1 MAKHSEIGEAA
12 EVRSALREARRVVVK
27 IGTRAL
33 VRGNGRPDERR
44 FRNLVDGVS
53 ALHRSGR
60 EVAVV
65 TSGAVGAGMEALG
78 LRTRPAN
85 VPDLQMAAAVGQSR
99 LMARYD
105 RLFGEHGLTIGQ
117 VLLTH
122 DGLRHR
128 ERHLNARHTLLNLL
142 RHRIVPIINENDAV
156 SVEEIRFGDND
167 LLAALVALLVG
178 ADALVLLTTVNGLR
192 APTAG
197 GRSRRIPWLP
207 EITPEAL
214 ALAVGKG
221 GELSTGGMASKL
233 QSAKIAVEAGIP
245 VLIADG
251 RRTGVLED
259 LLGGA
264 DLGTHIGRRA
274 GGATASLSN
283 RRRWIAFYHKCDGTL
298 VVDEG
303 ARRALVEQG
312 KSLLPIGVREV
323 EGNFGPGAVVNVRD
337 SAGRILAR
345 GQTAY
350 GSDAIRRIRG
360 RKTSEIASVLG
371 AKDYDEV
378 IHRDNLALLV
388 APGEGR
394 A

>member
-1 MAKHSEIGEAA
+1 MGKPAESGEAA
-12 EVRSALREARRVVVK
+12 AVRQALLEAKRVVVK
-27 IGTRAL
+27 IGTRVL
-33 VRGNGRPDERR
+33 VRGDGRPDERR
-44 FRNLVDGVS
+44 FRNLVGGVC
-53 ALHRSGR
+53 ALERYGR

-78 LRTRPAN
+78 LRTRPSN

-105 RLFGEHGLTIGQ
+105 RLFGEHGLTVGQ

-122 DGLRHR
+122 DGLKHR

-192 APTAG
+192 APAAG
-197 GRSRRIPWLP
+197 GRSRRIPWLS

-259 LLGGA
+259 LFDGA
-264 DLGTHIGRRA
+264 DLGTRIGRRA
-274 GGATASLSN
+274 GGATAGLSN
-283 RRRWIAFYHKCDGTL
+283 RRRWIAFYHKCDGAL

-303 ARRALVEQG
+303 ARRALIEQG
-312 KSLLPIGVREV
+312 KSLLPIGIREV

-337 SAGRILAR
+337 TAGRILAR

-371 AKDYDEV
+371 SKDYDEV

-394 A
+394 T